1 MQVLDEVDIPHRN
14 NPRRPRAHRRMNARR
29 LPDPLLAELQAPPP
43 RVPVPQAAARHTR
56 RCIVLP
62 LEKALHTALGCV
74 GELEVNVRIRGDGD
88 GTTTIADLLRAC
100 ADAVDAHS
108 ATPAPVNLS
117 TFQQNQDLPPVV
129 AASAAAAAA
138 AATAAATGGRGGAF
152 PEEPD
157 WVVPPP
163 HGDIGGAFRMI
174 EGETAEGARVALAK
188 PCRASDGGIGWT
200 GRLLLCAHGYRQPG
214 TPHLHELHPEDD
226 FVCQLVRQGWA
237 VASTSYRRQGK
248 VVVDGLRD
256 VISLRTWALAHL
268 QSDQQPSDPPQRPLC
283 VLEGRSM
290 GGAIAVLAAEGKHGA
305 QGLFDGVIAIGAA
318 LLHAVETDGEACIF
332 THRPTVPLLFLTN
345 QSELG
350 PIDQYESRCALA
362 TESAVPDG
370 APEVVPPATW
380 TVWREGH
387 NLVSTQERFAALFGK
402 ISLY

>member
-1 MQVLDEVDIPHRN
+1 M
-14 NPRRPRAHRRMNARR
+14 
-29 LPDPLLAELQAPPP
+29 
-43 RVPVPQAAARHTR
+43 R

-62 LEKALHTALGCV
+62 LEKALQTVSCSL

-100 ADAVDAHS
+100 ADAVDAIS
-108 ATPAPVNLS
+108 ATPATVNLS
-117 TFQQNQDLPPVV
+117 TFQQHQDLAASPPVV
-129 AASAAAAAA
+129 HVAAAAPAA
-138 AATAAATGGRGGAF
+138 PAAPAPAAPVGRGGGF
-152 PEEPD
+152 LEEPN

-163 HGDIGGAFRMI
+163 HGDIGGAFSMI
-174 EGETAEGARVALAK
+174 EGETVEGAKVALAK
-188 PCRASDGGIGWT
+188 PSRASEGGIGWT

-214 TPHLHELHPEDD
+214 TPHLHELHPEDA

-268 QSDQQPSDPPQRPLC
+268 QSEQHPSPPQRPLC

-318 LLHAVETDGEACIF
+318 LLHAVETDGEACVF

-350 PIDQYESRCALA
+350 PIEQYESRCALA
-362 TESAVPDG
+362 IESVPVDG

-387 NLVSTQERFAALFGK
+387 NLVSTQERFAALFGET
-402 ISLY
+402 SL